1 MNKQIALVLR
11 LLPWFFLAACQPK
24 TEQPVLSD
32 EKIARVMADL
42 YLADGAANGLP
53 SYQRD
58 SLAQKYYAQVM
69 ELHGL
74 TKAAYEKELRLRA
87 SDLTRM
93 QGILKQVEELLKK
106 KDPKQEKKEGE
117 GPPK

>member
-1 MNKQIALVLR
+1 MLALS
-11 LLPWFFLAACQPK
+11 LLSGLLLAACQPAP
-24 TEQPVLSD
+24 EQALLGD

-53 SYQRD
+53 SFQRD

-74 TKAAYEKELRLRA
+74 TKAAYEKELRLR
-87 SDLTRM
+87 SGDLARM
-93 QGILKQVEELLKK
+93 QSILKQVEELLKK
-106 KDPKQEKKEGE
+106 KDPKKENKEGE
-117 GPPK
+117 SSKN